1 MIQQRLYE
9 WIRHPEYLNKD
20 SLFEL
25 RGLLARYPYFQT
37 VRLLYLKNLFL
48 LQDSS
53 FKEELRKSALYIA
66 DLSVLFYYIEGE
78 RLVIKQHPSEK
89 SVSGDNSSSDRTLD
103 LIDRFLSD
111 LSEEPAM
118 ELPLPSEVSVDYTS
132 ILLQEPDEVSGEPVM
147 LKGQELIDSFIEK
160 SKDVSVV
167 TSKSENSSLQ
177 EPEICSEDKEK
188 DAGLVKVKL
197 PEPDSLENHPVEA
210 ELSTGETA
218 EPDLLEVVKPES
230 VSSVSQEEPEKVD
243 DDLDESYF
251 TETLA
256 KIYVKQQ
263 RYDKALEIIKKL
275 NLKYPKKNTYF
286 ADQIRFLEKLII
298 NAKSK

>member
-1 MIQQRLYE
+1 MMIQQHLQQWIEHPESLGTESLYE
-9 WIRHPEYLNKD
+9 
-20 SLFEL
+20 L
-25 RGLLARYPYFQT
+25 RQLLERYPYFQT
-37 VRLLYLKNLFL
+37 ARILYLKNLFL
-48 LQDSS
+48 LHDPS
-53 FKEELRKSALYIA
+53 FQEELRKGVLFVA
-66 DLSVLFYYIEGE
+66 DLSVLFYAIEGE
-78 RLVIKQHPSEK
+78 HFVIKQHAGPKE
-89 SVSGDNSSSDRTLD
+89 SSHPGSDDRTLD

-188 DAGLVKVKL
+188 DAGLEEVKL
-197 PEPDSLENHPVEA
+197 PEPDSLENHSVAE

-230 VSSVSQEEPEKVD
+230 VSSVSQEEPEK
-243 DDLDESYF
+243 LS
-251 TETLA
+251 
-256 KIYVKQQ
+256 
-263 RYDKALEIIKKL
+263 
-275 NLKYPKKNTYF
+275 
-286 ADQIRFLEKLII
+286 LIHI
-298 NAKSK
+298 SEPTRPY